1 MVEVSCYGY
10 FICLFMPCTAETL
23 FTFMLLLDYS
33 SLKVESEISTASEE
47 KQRGHVD
54 RVCNSNLPGPTQRAV
69 GFNHSN

>member
-1 MVEVSCYGY
+1 MVEVSLRLLY
-10 FICLFMPCTAETL
+10 FCLFMPCTAETL

-54 RVCNSNLPGPTQRAV
+54 IESVILIFPDLREGQ
-69 GFNHSN
+69 

>member
-10 FICLFMPCTAETL
+10 FICLFMPCTSETL

-47 KQRGHVD
+47 KETGDVD
-54 RVCNSNLPGPTQRAV
+54 IYSL
-69 GFNHSN
+69 

>member
-33 SLKVESEISTASEE
+33 SLKVPSLKYLQPVKRNREDMWTESVILIFPDLR
-47 KQRGHVD
+47 KGQ
-54 RVCNSNLPGPTQRAV
+54 
-69 GFNHSN
+69 